1 MAHQALNPPG
11 FLGAGLGGTDHGYRQ
26 AIAAQNSH
34 SNYGAG
40 LANQGAGAIVPI
52 SQAQLAAEIQ
62 AAAFAAHVAG
72 LARARKDAHQAIPA
86 SGIEAGEI
94 IAWRCWHWVNGY
106 LRSMMMDA
114 VWLPGAPMT
123 GDVLDAGVHAWKTK
137 DNALCYATHAT
148 SLVGCTV
155 VGSVKL
161 WGVVVEHECG
171 YRAEFA
177 KIASVDLAPC
187 QWRPQS
193 LLSAI
198 RKQYQLEEHELP

>member
-1 MAHQALNPPG
+1 VFG
-11 FLGAGLGGTDHGYRQ
+11 SLGGDNGHWQ
-26 AIAAQNSH
+26 AAAAQNSH
-34 SNYGAG
+34 PDYGAG
-40 LANQGAGAIVPI
+40 LANQGAGTFIPI

-72 LARARKDAHQAIPA
+72 LAKSRREAHQAIPS

-94 IAWRCWHWVNGY
+94 TGWRCWRWFDWCLH
-106 LRSMMMDA
+106 SMMVDG
-114 VWLPGAPMT
+114 VWMPGEPMT
-123 GDVLDAGVHAWKTK
+123 GDVECAGVHAWKTK
-137 DNALCYATHAT
+137 NDAVCYATAT
-148 SLVGCTV
+148 HSAYGVIV

-161 WGVVVEHECG
+161 WGIVVEHEAG

-187 QWRPQS
+187 QWRAGS
-193 LLSAI
+193 LLKAV